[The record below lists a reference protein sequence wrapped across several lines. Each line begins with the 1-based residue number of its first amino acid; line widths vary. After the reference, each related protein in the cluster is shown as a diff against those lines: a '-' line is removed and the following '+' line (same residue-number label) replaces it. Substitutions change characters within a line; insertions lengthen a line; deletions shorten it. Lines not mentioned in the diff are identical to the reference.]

1 VCFKVD
7 WFTAN
12 TPGSVKGVA
21 SFRIASLRF
30 RLCGYL
36 YIPSDPPS
44 SPSCLTHRCVHH
56 QPLQLNNMK
65 CSFCNLAFCCLAFVF
80 HLSLLAP
87 GRSAGTASRCSRF
100 VLHVPL
106 PSKTSRWY
114 TIFRTK
120 VESIGTHLW
129 FFFANSASAYPHPGP
144 SSSSIIDAMCACMC
158 TAKP

>member
-1 VCFKVD
+1 MPLRFATAVRLLGEFYTFAYLRDTLAACAFKID

-30 RLCGYL
+30 RLCGCL
-36 YIPSDPPS
+36 YIPSGSPS
-44 SPSCLTHRCVHH
+44 SPSSLTHRCVHH

-87 GRSAGTASRCSRF
+87 GRSAGTAGMTYSSYALMLPAPGSA
-100 VLHVPL
+100 VLQL
-106 PSKTSRWY
+106 S
-114 TIFRTK
+114 
-120 VESIGTHLW
+120 L
-129 FFFANSASAYPHPGP
+129 
-144 SSSSIIDAMCACMC
+144 C
-158 TAKP
+158 